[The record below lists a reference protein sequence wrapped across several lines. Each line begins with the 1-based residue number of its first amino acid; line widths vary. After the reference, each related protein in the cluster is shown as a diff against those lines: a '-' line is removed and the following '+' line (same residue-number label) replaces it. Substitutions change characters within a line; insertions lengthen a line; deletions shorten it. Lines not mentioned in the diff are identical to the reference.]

1 MTVRPGKGV
10 ICMGQTGMTPYEF
23 LYLLAASWLLLWL
36 ALSVIT
42 LKFRLHQR
50 ERKGREQFRYEKLF
64 FSKYMQRGRNHRKKL
79 WRKRSWNGHS
89 RQKGAGGKA
98 TDGPSPK
105 INKGCLKA
113 LLSGYHGQAADST
126 ESPNIGD
133 FERILDI
140 DTLSYAC

>member
-23 LYLLAASWLLLWL
+23 LYLLAVSWLLLWL

-64 FSKYMQRGRNHRKKL
+64 FQNICSGEETIAKSYGGSGLGMAIADKK
-79 WRKRSWNGHS
+79 
-89 RQKGAGGKA
+89 A
-98 TDGPSPK
+98 P
-105 INKGCLKA
+105 
-113 LLSGYHGQAADST
+113 AAKL
-126 ESPNIGD
+126 
-133 FERILDI
+133 RAVLRRR
-140 DTLSYAC
+140 